1 MFYLTIMK
9 LHIYDI
15 LTKSPKNER
24 AILLMKQQQ
33 PLYNKEDQLSLIFLV
48 ISLSK
53 KKKKKKKKREDQLS
67 KKKEKE
73 KGRLDQPK
81 GMVWWFL
88 GLIYHMKLWVQ
99 VS

>member
-53 KKKKKKKKREDQLS
+53 KEKEKKEIKRKISYQRKKKKKKEDQTNP
-67 KKKEKE
+67 
-73 KGRLDQPK
+73 R
-81 GMVWWFL
+81 VWSGGFQAL
-88 GLIYHMKLWVQ
+88 YIT
-99 VS
+99 

>member
-33 PLYNKEDQLSLIFLV
+33 PLYNKEDQLS
-48 ISLSK
+48 
-53 KKKKKKKKREDQLS
+53 
-67 KKKEKE
+67 KKKENE